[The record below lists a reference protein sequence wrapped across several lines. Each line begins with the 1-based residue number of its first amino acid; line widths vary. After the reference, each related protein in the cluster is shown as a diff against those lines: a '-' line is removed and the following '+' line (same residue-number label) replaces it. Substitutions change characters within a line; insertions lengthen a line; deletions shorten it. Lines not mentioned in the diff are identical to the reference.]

1 MTKKSAY
8 TPTGAGFLV
17 AQLGAHAA
25 RVFGERIE
33 PLGISPPHA
42 GILRLIASKMVSNQR
57 DLART
62 LGMQPSRLVILLD
75 ELSRDGFVTRA
86 RSATDRR
93 NHELTLTKK
102 GMQMFLKVRK
112 AAAEHEQSLLAALSV
127 DEQIALAAI
136 LRKVSDQQGLTT
148 NVHPGYRKI

>member
-1 MTKKSAY
+1 
-8 TPTGAGFLV
+8 
-17 AQLGAHAA
+17 
-25 RVFGERIE
+25 
-33 PLGISPPHA
+33 
-42 GILRLIASKMVSNQR
+42 
-57 DLART
+57 
-62 LGMQPSRLVILLD
+62 MQPSRLVILLD
-75 ELSRDGFVTRA
+75 ELSRDGFVTRT
-86 RSATDRR
+86 RSAADRR

-102 GMQMFLKVRK
+102 GMQMFLKVRN